1 MTTMSNTI
9 KFMLNNEMREVSGL
23 PPTTTIL
30 QYLRLQ
36 ERLTGTKEG
45 CAEGD
50 CGACTVIVGKLE
62 NGKMQYE
69 AINACIVFLPT
80 LDGRHLITVEN
91 LGMNA
96 VQKAMVSCH
105 GSQCGFCTPGF
116 VMSLT
121 ACMHNHADASDENIQ
136 DAISGNLCRCT
147 GYRPIL
153 DAARQA
159 NKDTERHLET
169 DVTALENLQRKKM
182 FFYEH
187 GGQTFFSPR
196 TPEDLAE
203 ICAQHPEATL
213 LGGGTDVGLWVT
225 KKHATIETVI
235 YTGNIAALREIK
247 KTDVGLEIG
256 GAVSYAHAFESLAAY
271 DPSMEVLLRRFASTH
286 IRNLGTV
293 GGNIANGSPIGDG
306 PPPLIALGAK
316 LILRSKKGTRT
327 LPLEEFFIA
336 YGKQARER
344 GEFVEKIIVPPK
356 PENVLF
362 KVYKIS
368 KRFDQDISA
377 VCAAFAIE
385 LDGDKVTSARIAFGG
400 MAATPKRAAN
410 TEKALTGKPWSEDT
424 VRAAMDAMKEDYQPM
439 TDMRATAAYRL
450 QVAQNLLIRCF
461 VESTQPETETRVYG
475 YGG

>member
-1 MTTMSNTI
+1 MSDTI
-9 KFMLNNEMREVSGL
+9 KFMLNDQVREVAGL
-23 PPTTTIL
+23 PPTMTIL

-50 CGACTVIVGKLE
+50 CGACTVIVGKLD
-62 NGKMQYE
+62 NGKVEYE
-69 AINACIVFLPT
+69 AINACIVFLPA

-121 ACMHNHADASDENIQ
+121 ACMNNHDSASDENIQ

-153 DAARQA
+153 DAARMA
-159 NKDTERHLET
+159 NKDKERHLKT
-169 DVTALENLQRKKM
+169 DVAALEKLQRGEM
-182 FFYEH
+182 FSYEH
-187 GGQTFFSPR
+187 GGQKFFSPR
-196 TPEDLAE
+196 TPEELAE
-203 ICAQHPEATL
+203 TYAQYPDATL

-225 KKHATIETVI
+225 KKHRALETVL
-235 YTGNIAALREIK
+235 YTGNIAALREIRQ
-247 KTDVGLEIG
+247 THAGLEIG

-271 DPSMEVLLRRFASTH
+271 DPSMEVLLRRFASVQ

-306 PPPLIALGAK
+306 PPPLIALNAK
-316 LILRSKKGTRT
+316 LVLRSESGAREM
-327 LPLEEFFIA
+327 PLEEFFIA
-336 YGKQARER
+336 YGKQAREK
-344 GEFVEKIIVPPK
+344 GEFVERIIVPPK
-356 PENVLF
+356 AENVLF

-385 LDGDKVTSARIAFGG
+385 LDGSKVASARIAFGG
-400 MAATPKRAAN
+400 MAGTPKRAAHA
-410 TEKALTGKPWSEDT
+410 EKALAGKAWNEET
-424 VRAAMDAMKEDYQPM
+424 VRAAMSALEKDYQPL
-439 TDMRATAAYRL
+439 TDMRATAQYRM
-450 QVAQNLLIRCF
+450 QVARNLLLRCF
-461 VESTQPETETRVYG
+461 VESTEPETETGVYG
-475 YGG
+475 YGN